1 MSYEPSVSMLLEMFT
16 AITEASDAVDA
27 AARAIA
33 IQTGDNVQ
41 LVRKSELVPEVPEV
55 PKVLNDI
62 PSFETRADY
71 QREVR
76 RLNRITRE
84 GKKGALSE
92 VVAMTGNDGEEGLTT
107 KYMVKENNLQQSQAR
122 QRAERELMKRGINY
136 ERVPVKK
143 YDAKGNEVFV
153 WQGGHKVYETVG
165 LTPSDEREIQKL
177 RDRGVITPPTML
189 RSTSVRE
196 DEKPFIER
204 FGEQVGVTP
213 TSYMRTPEQLVKGV
227 QPDRVGRGRL
237 NNYFDQ
243 YQNVLDVAT
252 PDNPYSREIV
262 DIISKLKEKLT
273 QQELEQIYYEID
285 TDPEMEA
292 GSIEYMY
299 SDVTSPLMPRLQR
312 ARDAWERI
320 ADRHGIEY
328 ERAEVDDIPMLN
340 GAMDYAP
347 ISEQFAL
354 ATKGLL

>member
-1 MSYEPSVSMLLEMFT
+1 MAFEPSLDLMIKLMT
-16 AITEASDAVDA
+16 ATADAQNAVDM
-27 AARAIA
+27 AAREIA
-33 IQTGDNVQ
+33 SLTGDNPFVVKNDTDLLPQ
-41 LVRKSELVPEVPEV
+41 VNDVGDRASEFV
-55 PKVLNDI
+55 
-62 PSFETRADY
+62 SRADFDK
-71 QREVR
+71 EIR
-76 RLNRITRE
+76 RLNRITRKGE
-84 GKKGALSE
+84 QGKLSQLVE
-92 VVAMTGNDGEEGLTT
+92 VGTDEPMMTT
-107 KYMVKENNLQQSQAR
+107 KYMVEENTLQQSRAR
-122 QRAERELMKRGINY
+122 QAFEKELTKRGIAY

-143 YDAKGNEVFV
+143 YDVDGNERFV

-177 RDRGVITPPTML
+177 RDRGVSTQPTML
-189 RSTSVRE
+189 RATSVRE
-196 DEKPFIER
+196 GERPFIER
-204 FGEQVGVTP
+204 FGEQVDVSP
-213 TSYMRTPEQLVKGV
+213 TSFMRTPEQLVKGV

-243 YQNVLDVAT
+243 YQNILEVAT

-262 DIISKLKEKLT
+262 NIISKLKEKLT
-273 QQELEQIYYEID
+273 PQELEQIYYEID
-285 TDPEMEA
+285 TNPEMEA

-312 ARDAWERI
+312 SRDAWEKI